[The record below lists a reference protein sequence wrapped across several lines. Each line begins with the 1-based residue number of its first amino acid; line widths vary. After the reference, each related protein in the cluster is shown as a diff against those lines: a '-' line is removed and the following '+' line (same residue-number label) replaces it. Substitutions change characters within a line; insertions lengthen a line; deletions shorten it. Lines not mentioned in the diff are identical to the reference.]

1 MNRRGILENY
11 RKVALLIDEMVDNGI
26 VINTDGESIDNN
38 VNQKE
43 KDEST
48 SYFGSLLK
56 SSIFGLKNTIS
67 GK

>member
-1 MNRRGILENY
+1 MNRRGVLENY
-11 RKVALLIDEMVDNGI
+11 KKVALLVDEMVDNGI
-26 VINTDGESIDNN
+26 AINTDGECINNN

-56 SSIFGLKNTIS
+56 SSIFGLKSSIS

>member
-56 SSIFGLKNTIS
+56 SSIFGLKSTIS